1 MQTSQQNDRP
11 DVGAPDLPVQQRK
24 ILAGPSAT
32 FIVAETAPKN
42 NSQAEVNKECPHFS
56 AGNLKRTCLHLGDAD
71 RAAILKIREELEL
84 PSSAL
89 AVRMAVRRLAERL
102 ARPMVE
108 TALAMGGQNERR
120 NERRAARLAAAG
132 VKHE

>member
-1 MQTSQQNDRP
+1 MNNLKKNSGPEAVTSDPPEQVKKSER
-11 DVGAPDLPVQQRK
+11 
-24 ILAGPSAT
+24 T
-32 FIVAETAPKN
+32 FSPLFIISDTAPKE

-71 RAAILKIREELEL
+71 RAAIQRIREELEL

>member
-1 MQTSQQNDRP
+1 MNNDTALNSRP
-11 DVGAPDLPVQQRK
+11 DAVTPSLPEQRK
-24 ILAGPSAT
+24 ILTGSSAS
-32 FIVAETAPKN
+32 FIVTDTAPKE
-42 NSQAEVNKECPHFS
+42 NSRGEVNKQHLS

-71 RAAILKIREELEL
+71 RAAIQRIREELEL

-108 TALAMGGQNERR
+108 TALAKGGQNERR
-120 NERRAARLAAAG
+120 I
-132 VKHE
+132 

>member
-1 MQTSQQNDRP
+1 MINRDPIQNDRP
-11 DVGAPDLPVQQRK
+11 DAVTPDLPVQQRK

-32 FIVAETAPKN
+32 FIISDTAPKE
-42 NSQAEVNKECPHFS
+42 NSRGEVNKQHLS

-71 RAAILKIREELEL
+71 RIAIQKIREELEL

-108 TALAMGGQNERR
+108 TALAMGGQNERQI
-120 NERRAARLAAAG
+120 
-132 VKHE
+132 